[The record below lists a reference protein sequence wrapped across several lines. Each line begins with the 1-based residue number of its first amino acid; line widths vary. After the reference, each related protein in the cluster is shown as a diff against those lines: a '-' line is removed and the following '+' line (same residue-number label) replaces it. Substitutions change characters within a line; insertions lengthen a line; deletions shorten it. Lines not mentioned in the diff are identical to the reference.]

1 MKALWPDLKGYRAQ
15 LVLGPLFKLAE
26 AILELL
32 VPLLMADIIDVGVKT
47 GDVRYI
53 VTHGLAML
61 GLGAVGLG
69 CALTCQY
76 FAAVCAQG
84 FGRSLRRRLFSRV
97 MALSRSQYGSVG
109 TDSLITRLT
118 SDANQVQTGVNMFIR
133 LAVRAPFLAIGSIV
147 MAFTISAQ
155 IGLVF
160 LVSTPLIVLVLYAVM
175 RKTVPMYGGIQAGQD
190 GIARLAGEHLEGV
203 RVIRAFGRQ
212 QAEVQAFDKAGASL
226 AAATVRVGVISAAL
240 NPVTSVIVNLAIVAI
255 VWMGAGLA
263 NTGGLEQGQIIALV
277 NYMTQTLLALI
288 VLANIIVIFTKA
300 VASAKRVG
308 EVLALAPEM
317 DAAPQAVAPA
327 QAGREEAPALEFDSV
342 AFTYP
347 GGGSPALENVCLR
360 VGAGRTLGVIG
371 GTGCGKTTL
380 ARLVGREYDVSAGAV
395 RLAGRDVRS
404 MPLAQVHRM
413 VGMVPQT
420 ARLFSGTVRTNLQM
434 GCQDAADDELWRALE
449 TAQAA
454 AFVREKQGLDTP
466 VEEGGKNFSGGQ
478 RQRLTIAR
486 ALAAKPA
493 VLVLDD
499 SASALDYA
507 TDAALRRA
515 LKTAAQGMTVVLIS
529 QRAFAVKD
537 ADEILVLDDGRPAGL
552 GTHEELLRT
561 CEVYREIC
569 RSQKLTEGGAHE
581 AGLPAQAGQGATHAP
596 AADEKPR
603 PAAGQ
608 SPAQQGGGRPRAG
621 AAAGAGAPGWGESAQ
636 GASARRAE
644 RGAGQ

>member
-347 GGGSPALENVCLR
+347 GWKTCVCAWAR
-360 VGAGRTLGVIG
+360 GARWAS
-371 GTGCGKTTL
+371 L
-380 ARLVGREYDVSAGAV
+380 AAQGAAKP
-395 RLAGRDVRS
+395 R
-404 MPLAQVHRM
+404 
-413 VGMVPQT
+413 
-420 ARLFSGTVRTNLQM
+420 
-434 GCQDAADDELWRALE
+434 WRALWGGN
-449 TAQAA
+449 TMFRPGPCALRGAMCAA
-454 AFVREKQGLDTP
+454 CLWPRCTGWWAWCRRRRACSAARCAPICRWAARTP
-466 VEEGGKNFSGGQ
+466 RTMSCG
-478 RQRLTIAR
+478 AR
-486 ALAAKPA
+486 WRRRRPRPLCAKSRGWTRPWRRAAKTFPA
-493 VLVLDD
+493 G
-499 SASALDYA
+499 SASASP
-507 TDAALRRA
+507 LRARWPQSPPCWCW
-515 LKTAAQGMTVVLIS
+515 TI
-529 QRAFAVKD
+529 
-537 ADEILVLDDGRPAGL
+537 RPARWI
-552 GTHEELLRT
+552 TPPT
-561 CEVYREIC
+561 PPC
-569 RSQKLTEGGAHE
+569 
-581 AGLPAQAGQGATHAP
+581 
-596 AADEKPR
+596 AAR
-603 PAAGQ
+603 
-608 SPAQQGGGRPRAG
+608 
-621 AAAGAGAPGWGESAQ
+621 
-636 GASARRAE
+636 
-644 RGAGQ
+644 

>member
-1 MKALWPDLKGYRAQ
+1 M
-15 LVLGPLFKLAE
+15 
-26 AILELL
+26 
-32 VPLLMADIIDVGVKT
+32 
-47 GDVRYI
+47 
-53 VTHGLAML
+53 
-61 GLGAVGLG
+61 
-69 CALTCQY
+69 
-76 FAAVCAQG
+76 
-84 FGRSLRRRLFSRV
+84 
-97 MALSRSQYGSVG
+97 
-109 TDSLITRLT
+109 
-118 SDANQVQTGVNMFIR
+118 
-133 LAVRAPFLAIGSIV
+133 
-147 MAFTISAQ
+147 
-155 IGLVF
+155 
-160 LVSTPLIVLVLYAVM
+160 
-175 RKTVPMYGGIQAGQD
+175 
-190 GIARLAGEHLEGV
+190 
-203 RVIRAFGRQ
+203 
-212 QAEVQAFDKAGASL
+212 
-226 AAATVRVGVISAAL
+226 RVGVISAAL

-327 QAGREEAPALEFDSV
+327 QAGREGAPALEFDSV

-360 VGAGRTLGVIG
+360 VDAGRTLGVIG

-434 GCQDAADDELWRALE
+434 GCPDAADDELWRALE

-581 AGLPAQAGQGATHAP
+581 AGLPAQAGQGAAHAP

>member
-69 CALTCQY
+69 CALVCQY

-97 MALSRSQYGSVG
+97 MALSRSQYGAVG

-147 MAFTISAQ
+147 MAFTISARA
-155 IGLVF
+155 GTVF

-175 RKTVPMYGGIQAGQD
+175 RKTLPMYGAIQAGQD
-190 GIARLAGEHLEGV
+190 GIARLAGEHMEGV

-212 QAEVQAFDKAGASL
+212 RAEVQAFDAAGDAL
-226 AAATVRVGVISAAL
+226 AAATVRAGVISAAL
-240 NPVTSVIVNLAIVAI
+240 NPITSVIANLAIVAI

-263 NTGGLEQGQIIALV
+263 NTGGLQQGQIIALV

-300 VASAKRVG
+300 LASAKRVS

-317 DAAPQAVAPA
+317 AAVPQAEAPA
-327 QAGREEAPALEFDSV
+327 QPGKAGAPALELDNV

-360 VGAGRTLGVIG
+360 VGAGRTLGIIG

-395 RLAGRDVRS
+395 RLGGCDVRS
-404 MPLAQVHRM
+404 MPLAQVHRL

-420 ARLFSGTVRTNLQM
+420 ARLFSGTVRSNLQM
-434 GCQDAADDELWRALE
+434 GRPSATDEELWQALE

-499 SASALDYA
+499 SSSALDTA

-515 LKTAAQGMTVVLIS
+515 LKTAARGMTVVLIS

-552 GTHEELLRT
+552 GTHEALLRS

-569 RSQKLTEGGAHE
+569 RSQKLLEDGARAPGMHEQSGPGAAHGAAGGAQPPAAGEGGQSARAHRTEGG
-581 AGLPAQAGQGATHAP
+581 
-596 AADEKPR
+596 
-603 PAAGQ
+603 
-608 SPAQQGGGRPRAG
+608 
-621 AAAGAGAPGWGESAQ
+621 
-636 GASARRAE
+636 RRA
-644 RGAGQ
+644 

>member
-97 MALSRSQYGSVG
+97 MALSRSQYGAVG

-226 AAATVRVGVISAAL
+226 AAATVRVGVISAA
-240 NPVTSVIVNLAIVAI
+240 PRTSFDI
-255 VWMGAGLA
+255 
-263 NTGGLEQGQIIALV
+263 
-277 NYMTQTLLALI
+277 
-288 VLANIIVIFTKA
+288 
-300 VASAKRVG
+300 
-308 EVLALAPEM
+308 P
-317 DAAPQAVAPA
+317 APA
-327 QAGREEAPALEFDSV
+327 
-342 AFTYP
+342 
-347 GGGSPALENVCLR
+347 
-360 VGAGRTLGVIG
+360 RT
-371 GTGCGKTTL
+371 K
-380 ARLVGREYDVSAGAV
+380 
-395 RLAGRDVRS
+395 
-404 MPLAQVHRM
+404 
-413 VGMVPQT
+413 
-420 ARLFSGTVRTNLQM
+420 F
-434 GCQDAADDELWRALE
+434 
-449 TAQAA
+449 
-454 AFVREKQGLDTP
+454 
-466 VEEGGKNFSGGQ
+466 
-478 RQRLTIAR
+478 
-486 ALAAKPA
+486 
-493 VLVLDD
+493 
-499 SASALDYA
+499 
-507 TDAALRRA
+507 
-515 LKTAAQGMTVVLIS
+515 
-529 QRAFAVKD
+529 
-537 ADEILVLDDGRPAGL
+537 
-552 GTHEELLRT
+552 
-561 CEVYREIC
+561 
-569 RSQKLTEGGAHE
+569 
-581 AGLPAQAGQGATHAP
+581 
-596 AADEKPR
+596 
-603 PAAGQ
+603 
-608 SPAQQGGGRPRAG
+608 
-621 AAAGAGAPGWGESAQ
+621 
-636 GASARRAE
+636 
-644 RGAGQ
+644 